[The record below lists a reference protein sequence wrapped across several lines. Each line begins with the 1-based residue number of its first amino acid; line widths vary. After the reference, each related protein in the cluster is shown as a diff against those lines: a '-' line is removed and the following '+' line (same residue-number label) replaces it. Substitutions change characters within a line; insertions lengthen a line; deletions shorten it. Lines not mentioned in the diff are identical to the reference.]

1 MKKHN
6 AHSLTAAHL
15 YTETLLSSWWLGCR
29 CLRFWST
36 LGNVFLLFT
45 AFTIHVG
52 ESRAPRTVVPRSTF
66 GGSKRSILQFPNGIS
81 PDDEVFPS
89 PMGCSFWTVGFF
101 SSPVSF
107 SRFVLNVIQLFAPII
122 FTWFSLI
129 FNDSC
134 VFILFKSLP
143 YCKRVFSQVFLRW
156 TELNYCDYHQCN
168 GTSRRCYCLYSF
180 LSNESLQ
187 SGNAVSVQSTERNQ
201 FSFF

>member
-15 YTETLLSSWWLGCR
+15 YTETLLSSWLGCR

-89 PMGCSFWTVGFF
+89 PMGCSFWTVC

-143 YCKRVFSQVFLRW
+143 YCKCVFHKCFCG
-156 TELNYCDYHQCN
+156 ELNWTTVTTTNAMEPPEDVIVVVILFSLMKACKV
-168 GTSRRCYCLYSF
+168 GMLY
-180 LSNESLQ
+180 LYRAQ
-187 SGNAVSVQSTERNQ
+187 SGISLAFIEK
-201 FSFF
+201 

>member
-1 MKKHN
+1 MSMFKVLKH
-6 AHSLTAAHL
+6 SRERVFTL
-15 YTETLLSSWWLGCR
+15 Y
-29 CLRFWST
+29 CLYNTRRRI
-36 LGNVFLLFT
+36 
-45 AFTIHVG
+45 A
-52 ESRAPRTVVPRSTF
+52 RAPHRCSPFDVRRLEKIDTPISEWYIARWWGFSF
-66 GGSKRSILQFPNGIS
+66 ADGLQFL
-81 PDDEVFPS
+81 DCWF
-89 PMGCSFWTVGFF
+89 FF

-201 FSFF
+201 FSVYRKITLLSEQLVHFTFLRWCPLI